1 MGNAV
6 LDELA
11 GRLLIQCRP
20 AQARAAAEIA
30 ESWDAGLVLTGGRL
44 EGTVRALRDSGFT
57 GPLLCDADRYSG
69 SKRVGAAR
77 GTHPAWLGRQAELG
91 LLPLTDS
98 GYVALYDIRGLRT
111 ILRTAAHR
119 RSPVVAVLPLAARWF
134 ATNPACDALVREI
147 NAHGVP
153 IAIAVEHRDDPFGV
167 QYLVRRFL
175 RLLTAATVPVILLR
189 SDIAAVGALCHG
201 AHAAAAGTISAL
213 RHTYPQV
220 RRRGAPRP
228 GVSAFVTPLL
238 AYHRLETLDRVF
250 AETPDLAQLWPCGC
264 PVCDTRTPARLGS
277 AGDATR
283 HSMHALLGLH
293 ADLRRARTR
302 AAMISSWHEHCSHA
316 LGVHEQ
322 VSEEVPGWRAPA
334 GVRGWVKFTDDPL
347 PARDAIPAQEP
358 RVSPAHVAAREP

>member
-1 MGNAV
+1 MANAG
-6 LDELA
+6 LDEIA

-20 AQARAAAEIA
+20 RQALLAAEIA
-30 ESWDAGLVLTGGRL
+30 RTRDAGLVLTGGGL
-44 EGTVRALRDSGFT
+44 EATVRTLRESGFT

-69 SKRVGAAR
+69 SKRVAAAR
-77 GTHPAWLGRQAELG
+77 GTHPAWLVRQADLG

-111 ILRTAAHR
+111 ILRTAARR

-134 ATNPACDALVREI
+134 ATTSACEALVREI

-153 IAIAVEHRDDPFGV
+153 VAIAVEHRDDPFGV
-167 QYLVRRFL
+167 QYLIRRFL
-175 RLLTAATVPVILLR
+175 RLLAAAEVPVILLR
-189 SDIAAVGALCHG
+189 SDIAAIGVLCHG

-220 RRRGAPRP
+220 RRGGAPRP

-238 AYHRLETLDRVF
+238 AYHRLETLERVF
-250 AETPDLAQLWPCGC
+250 DGTPDLAQLWPCEC

-277 AGDATR
+277 AGEAAR
-283 HSMHALLGLH
+283 HSVHALLALH

-322 VSEEVPGWRAPA
+322 VAEEVRGWRAPS
-334 GVRGWVKFTDDPL
+334 GVRGWVKVIDDPV
-347 PARDAIPAQEP
+347 PVRAGIPVQEP
-358 RVSPAHVAAREP
+358 RVTAPARAPSR